1 MRELGSVMSWQ
12 RLAFAV
18 RALARRQARGALFAC
33 LALCV
38 LEFAVADP
46 LHPGLNLRWPQSRD
60 AALDRFLQTL
70 PPEASIATQEE
81 AYTHLA
87 LANPY
92 ARLLPELPDQATEA
106 CFVLIDSSFPDS
118 ARLQEY
124 GESLSRQVRAHR
136 FVSVAKT
143 GGIEL
148 YRASH
153 CR

>member
-1 MRELGSVMSWQ
+1 MPIHSIR
-12 RLAFAV
+12 
-18 RALARRQARGALFAC
+18 
-33 LALCV
+33 
-38 LEFAVADP
+38 
-46 LHPGLNLRWPQSRD
+46 GLNLRRPQSRD

-106 CFVLIDSSFPDS
+106 CFALIDSSFPDS

-124 GESLSRQVRAHR
+124 GETFRAKCARIASFPLPRQAELSSIARVIAANEGSHSQANGRVHR
-136 FVSVAKT
+136 
-143 GGIEL
+143 
-148 YRASH
+148 
-153 CR
+153 